1 MMQLRENII
10 KALIDKFEGEISA
23 HKINVEI
30 MLENTVGVGD
40 HPNITETIEQE
51 LETISKYDNK
61 LNVLKKYFTDKSFK
75 KNNKKVLNG

>member
-1 MMQLRENII
+1 MVQLRENII

-51 LETISKYDNK
+51 LEIISKYDDK

-75 KNNKKVLNG
+75 KNSKKVLNG

>member
-10 KALIDKFEGEISA
+10 KALIDKFEGEIST

-51 LETISKYDNK
+51 LETISKYDDK

-75 KNNKKVLNG
+75 KDSKKVLNG

>member
-1 MMQLRENII
+1 MVQLRENII

-51 LETISKYDNK
+51 LETISKYDDK
-61 LNVLKKYFTDKSFK
+61 LNVLTKYFTDKNFK
-75 KNNKKVLNG
+75 KDSKKVLNG

>member
-51 LETISKYDNK
+51 LETISKYDDK
-61 LNVLKKYFTDKSFK
+61 LNVLTKYFTDKNFK
-75 KNNKKVLNG
+75 KDSKKVLNG

>member
-23 HKINVEI
+23 HKINVEV

-40 HPNITETIEQE
+40 HPNIIETIEQE
-51 LETISKYDNK
+51 LEIISKYDDK
-61 LNVLKKYFTDKSFK
+61 LKVLIKYFTDKSFK

>member
-51 LETISKYDNK
+51 LEIISKYDDK
-61 LNVLKKYFTDKSFK
+61 LNVLTKYFTDKNFK
-75 KNNKKVLNG
+75 KNSKKVLNG

>member
-23 HKINVEI
+23 HKINVEV

-40 HPNITETIEQE
+40 HPNIIETIEQE
-51 LETISKYDNK
+51 LEIISKYDDK
-61 LNVLKKYFTDKSFK
+61 LKVLIKYFTDKSFK
-75 KNNKKVLNG
+75 KKNKKVLNG

>member
-1 MMQLRENII
+1 MVQLRENII
-10 KALIDKFEGEISA
+10 KALIDKFEGEIST

-51 LETISKYDNK
+51 LETISKYDDK

-75 KNNKKVLNG
+75 KNSKKVLNG

>member
-51 LETISKYDNK
+51 LETISKYDDK

-75 KNNKKVLNG
+75 KNSKKVLNG

>member
-10 KALIDKFEGEISA
+10 KALIDKFECEISA

-51 LETISKYDNK
+51 LETISKYDDK

-75 KNNKKVLNG
+75 KNSKKVLNG

>member
-1 MMQLRENII
+1 MVQLRENII

-51 LETISKYDNK
+51 LEIISKYDDK
-61 LNVLKKYFTDKSFK
+61 LNVLRKYLTDKSFK
-75 KNNKKVLNG
+75 KNSKKVLNG

>member
-10 KALIDKFEGEISA
+10 KALIDKSEGEISA

-51 LETISKYDNK
+51 LEIISKYDDK
-61 LNVLKKYFTDKSFK
+61 LNVLTKYFRDKSFK
-75 KNNKKVLNG
+75 KKDKKVLNG

>member
-10 KALIDKFEGEISA
+10 KALIDKFEGEIST

-51 LETISKYDNK
+51 LETISKYDDK

-75 KNNKKVLNG
+75 KNSKKVLNG

>member
-51 LETISKYDNK
+51 LEIISKYDDK
-61 LNVLKKYFTDKSFK
+61 LNVLRKYFTDKSFK

>member
-51 LETISKYDNK
+51 LETISKYDDK

>member
-1 MMQLRENII
+1 MVQLRENII

-30 MLENTVGVGD
+30 MLEYTVGVGD

-51 LETISKYDNK
+51 LETISKYDDK

-75 KNNKKVLNG
+75 KNSKKVLNG

>member
-1 MMQLRENII
+1 MVQLIENII

-51 LETISKYDNK
+51 LEIISKYDDK
-61 LNVLKKYFTDKSFK
+61 LNVLRKYFTDKSFK
-75 KNNKKVLNG
+75 KNDKKVLNG

>member
-51 LETISKYDNK
+51 LETISKYDDK
-61 LNVLKKYFTDKSFK
+61 LNVLKKYFTDISFK
-75 KNNKKVLNG
+75 KNSKKVLNG

>member
-51 LETISKYDNK
+51 LEIISKYDDK
-61 LNVLKKYFTDKSFK
+61 LNVLTKYFTDKNFK
-75 KNNKKVLNG
+75 KNDKKVLNG

>member
-1 MMQLRENII
+1 MVQLRENII

-51 LETISKYDNK
+51 LEIISKYDDK

>member
-51 LETISKYDNK
+51 LETISKYDDK
-61 LNVLKKYFTDKSFK
+61 LNVLTKYFTDKNFK
-75 KNNKKVLNG
+75 KNSKKVLNG

>member
-51 LETISKYDNK
+51 LETISKYDDK
-61 LNVLKKYFTDKSFK
+61 LNVLKKYFTDKNFK
-75 KNNKKVLNG
+75 KDSKKVLNG

>member
-1 MMQLRENII
+1 MVQLRENII

-51 LETISKYDNK
+51 LEIISKYDDK
-61 LNVLKKYFTDKSFK
+61 LNVLRKYFTDKSFK
-75 KNNKKVLNG
+75 KNDKKVLNG

>member
-1 MMQLRENII
+1 MVQLRENII

-51 LETISKYDNK
+51 LETISKYDDK

-75 KNNKKVLNG
+75 KNSKKVLNG

>member
-40 HPNITETIEQE
+40 HSTITETIEQE
-51 LETISKYDNK
+51 LEIISKYDDK
-61 LNVLKKYFTDKSFK
+61 LNVLTKYFTDKNFK
-75 KNNKKVLNG
+75 KNSKKVLNG

>member
-1 MMQLRENII
+1 MVQLRENII

-51 LETISKYDNK
+51 LEIISKYDDK
-61 LNVLKKYFTDKSFK
+61 LNVLTKYFTDKNFK
-75 KNNKKVLNG
+75 KDSKKVLNG

>member
-40 HPNITETIEQE
+40 HPTITETIEQE
-51 LETISKYDNK
+51 LEIISKYDDK

>member
-1 MMQLRENII
+1 MVQLRENII

-51 LETISKYDNK
+51 LETISKYDDK

-75 KNNKKVLNG
+75 KDSKKVLNG

>member
-1 MMQLRENII
+1 MVQLRENII

-40 HPNITETIEQE
+40 HPTITETIEQE
-51 LETISKYDNK
+51 LETISKYDDK

-75 KNNKKVLNG
+75 KNSKKVLNG

>member
-51 LETISKYDNK
+51 LEIISKYDDK
-61 LNVLKKYFTDKSFK
+61 LNVLKKYFTDKSFE

>member
-51 LETISKYDNK
+51 LETISKYDDK
-61 LNVLKKYFTDKSFK
+61 LNVLKKYFTDKSFE

>member
-51 LETISKYDNK
+51 LEIISKYDDK
-61 LNVLKKYFTDKSFK
+61 LNVLTKYFADKSFK